1 MKNWSIHKIKGDK
14 CNPIRLPLDSNLGEC
29 ISIDDDIIFFDSLLD
44 AKAMLALER
53 DYRNHCNID
62 FSNGINWEGPG
73 YYYAS
78 TDKYDDQNIWY
89 KYYKTYRLFI
99 PDAERMLADF
109 SDILDKVKRTE
120 ELMKAGLWND

>member
-1 MKNWSIHKIKGDK
+1 
-14 CNPIRLPLDSNLGEC
+14 
-29 ISIDDDIIFFDSLLD
+29 
-44 AKAMLALER
+44 MLALER